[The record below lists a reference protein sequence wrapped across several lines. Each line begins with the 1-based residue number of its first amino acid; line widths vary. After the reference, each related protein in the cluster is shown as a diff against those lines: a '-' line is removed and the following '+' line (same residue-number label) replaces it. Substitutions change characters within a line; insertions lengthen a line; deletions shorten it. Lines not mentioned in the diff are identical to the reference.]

1 MLALGLIFLGGMA
14 GARAQHP
21 KAPQPAEVRDA
32 QAQEL
37 ARQRAQVRALELQRA
52 QVEQELL
59 QRMQLEQEVVRR
71 AELAARGA
79 VMVQPLWT
87 DEQFERSVFQQDG
100 TASRAH
106 QRLDQQ
112 LAAQIVT
119 IDRACNLT
127 DAQKRKLQL
136 AGRGDIKRF
145 FDRYEGIKR
154 KSQAVE
160 NDLQGVG
167 DIQQDLNSL
176 RTASQGELF
185 HEDSLLIKSLPGT
198 LTREQFAQYETV
210 ARERRAT
217 RHRSS
222 IEQAITTLQ
231 RGMYMRDTQR
241 RQLITL
247 MTNETKPPRKSGPYD
262 FYTLIL
268 QLGRL
273 PEAKLKPL
281 FDDAQWQ
288 IVNAQLERFKELEP
302 TLKQSGQLA
311 DEDEADESK
320 RP

>member
-1 MLALGLIFLGGMA
+1 MLVLGLIFH
-14 GARAQHP
+14 GAVSGVGAQQP

-32 QAQEL
+32 HAQEL
-37 ARQRAQVRALELQRA
+37 ARQRAQARALELQRA

-71 AELAARGA
+71 REFAAQGA

-87 DEQFERSVFQQDG
+87 DEQLERSVFQQDG
-100 TASRAH
+100 TASRAR
-106 QRLDQQ
+106 QRLDTL
-112 LAAQIVT
+112 LAKQVDT

-127 DAQKRKLQL
+127 DAQRRKLQL
-136 AGRGDIKRF
+136 AGRGDIKRV

-160 NDLQGVG
+160 NDLQGVQ

-176 RTASQGELF
+176 RTASQADLF
-185 HEDSLLIKSLPGT
+185 HEDSLLIKSLPNT
-198 LTREQFAQYETV
+198 LSREQFMHYE
-210 ARERRAT
+210 ALSREKREKHHRA
-217 RHRSS
+217 H

-231 RGMYMRDTQR
+231 RGIYMRDTQR

-247 MTNETKPPRKSGPYD
+247 MTNETKLPRKSGPYD
-262 FYTLIL
+262 FYALIL

-288 IVNAQLERFKELEP
+288 NVNAQLERFKELEP
-302 TLKQSGQLA
+302 TLKQSGQL
-311 DEDEADESK
+311 EEEADESNQ
-320 RP
+320 P